1 MAMDED
7 EESRQFLTD
16 VASFNE
22 GLFIRRI
29 FILSDSP
36 RLWPKKDINL
46 QIHIDGHDGSS
57 FRVQTD
63 AGTDVASDGYLID
76 PRDVQSVAM
85 NDQLWKVLGLD
96 HGVFEEPID
105 QRAVIGDGRSAGQR
119 DVLAVVDEHLDVI
132 DALRHRA
139 GPGTTGSTGKGV
151 ASVNEEATGGAR

>member
-1 MAMDED
+1 MLVPVLGLKMTGSFRMFFVISLGMGTTTAIFLDEYQQ
-7 EESRQFLTD
+7 S
-16 VASFNE
+16 
-22 GLFIRRI
+22 
-29 FILSDSP
+29 ILSL
-36 RLWPKKDINL
+36 LW

>member
-46 QIHIDGHDGSS
+46 QVGTIKECRKLLVDTSLKKSKLALISYACSGSW
-57 FRVQTD
+57 
-63 AGTDVASDGYLID
+63 A
-76 PRDVQSVAM
+76 
-85 NDQLWKVLGLD
+85 
-96 HGVFEEPID
+96 
-105 QRAVIGDGRSAGQR
+105 
-119 DVLAVVDEHLDVI
+119 
-132 DALRHRA
+132 
-139 GPGTTGSTGKGV
+139 
-151 ASVNEEATGGAR
+151 